1 MPTPPIKLDQLAAAV
16 QNAVQQ
22 TLAKHGAVSI
32 DHLWVG
38 FVAPDAIAN
47 LENAN
52 KVATSLARETGA
64 AGAAGSVAQLAAGGV
79 GAAESLPTKP
89 GHLIGLI
96 YKPQFKPQ

>member
-1 MPTPPIKLDQLAAAV
+1 MPTPPIRLDELAVAV
-16 QNAVQQ
+16 QTAVQQ
-22 TLAKHGAVSI
+22 TLAKHGAVPI
-32 DHLWVG
+32 NQLWVG

-52 KVATSLARETGA
+52 KVATTLAKETGATGAAGSIAQLGA
-64 AGAAGSVAQLAAGGV
+64 AGAAPSI
-79 GAAESLPTKP
+79 KP